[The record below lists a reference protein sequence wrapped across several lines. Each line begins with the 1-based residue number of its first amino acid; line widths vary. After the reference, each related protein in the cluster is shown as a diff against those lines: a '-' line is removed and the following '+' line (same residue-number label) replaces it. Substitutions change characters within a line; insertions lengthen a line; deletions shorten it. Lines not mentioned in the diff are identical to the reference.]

1 MNQTAIRKRDGS
13 LNLGDT
19 PLYFRNCVVIE
30 GEVFWQIKWS
40 PTLSALQSAQMKEQY
55 GANAPVGFMLYDSF
69 ESEEALKK
77 WNLSQFNMLKEQV
90 MNKLNAEC
98 SD

>member
-1 MNQTAIRKRDGS
+1 
-13 LNLGDT
+13 
-19 PLYFRNCVVIE
+19 
-30 GEVFWQIKWS
+30 
-40 PTLSALQSAQMKEQY
+40 MKEKF

-77 WNLSQFNMLKEQV
+77 WNVQQFNMLKEQA

-98 SD
+98 SDWPINWC